1 MPNRDVHSL
10 PRGRGGA
17 APHGDVGLRTAP
29 RSCPRSRVLAA
40 LVALLLLSV
49 TWAQS
54 IVIHPFGGQNLEL
67 GALVADRAAAALADV
82 GAEVYGPEVAPTL
95 VPPLVVPNGFL
106 NPAAFLGPAG
116 IDGPTGAELL
126 GQTIGTDLAATGTI
140 RFREG
145 ALELEMYVWDEGDY
159 DAILRFGAPEDEP
172 EALAT
177 SVARALARRAGLP
190 APAPVDVIELEGDD
204 GVYARA
210 LTLVGAGFLVQ
221 AREALRGADA
231 LPPRAQRLLGDL
243 DAALGTDDA
252 DADSVRAAVFSLA
265 TEDFDVEATIDRF
278 ERLSAARDLPAARL
292 WIGVLAASA
301 NDRERATAAFAEAAD
316 LYPFGRASQ
325 ASYRQARN
333 IEDVDV
339 VAVADASDLG
349 ADAASWL
356 ALAIVAGNTGEV
368 RVEKRLLQRLAREA
382 PFFTYPFERL
392 SFIAFDEDDAL
403 AAAEALV
410 VAVELAPDSDLYWTN
425 LGWAYYLL
433 GFLERSEIASERAV
447 ELDPTQF
454 IAHYN
459 LGLAHAV
466 RGDLDSAMPAY
477 DEALR
482 FDPEVDD
489 AAIEDLEN
497 ALELYPS
504 VPAVHYALA
513 YLYAAE
519 GRRADA
525 AAQYEAYLAAGNAGA
540 ELSAAFAQRA
550 QQQLS
555 ALRAPPA
562 PLEISPGAEL
572 VLGAADVAAAPY
584 HPGDPIAPVFELFTP
599 GDALP
604 VRIDVTIAIVGP
616 DGTEVATSTSEIAVP
631 TGAIGFLVEGL
642 QLEVPRD
649 AGSGAYEFEIRADGG
664 EDQAATASLPF
675 EVEGQ
680 PLALRWLLGRGV
692 VLEALDTG
700 APLYGTRALHRAER
714 LPEILV
720 QELRA
725 RADAAAGAIPVIDAG
740 RFQGLSGGE
749 LFRESTA
756 ADVSDFLAYLRA
768 QGVADTRIVFAE
780 SYAQWAVEGAPT
792 P

>member
-1 MPNRDVHSL
+1 MPNPDLSSLSRD
-10 PRGRGGA
+10 GRGGVRRVQA
-17 APHGDVGLRTAP
+17 RPRTAR
-29 RSCPRSRVLAA
+29 RSSPGARVAA
-40 LVALLLLSV
+40 TLVALLLLGAV
-49 TWAQS
+49 CAQS

-140 RFREG
+140 RFRDG
-145 ALELEMYVWDEGDY
+145 ALELEMYVWDDGDY
-159 DAILRFGAPEDEP
+159 DAILRFDAPEDAP

-190 APAPVDVIELEGDD
+190 APSPVDPIALD
-204 GVYARA
+204 GSDGAYARA

-221 AREALRGADA
+221 AREALREAEA
-231 LPPRAQRLLGDL
+231 LPARAERLLADL
-243 DAALGTDDA
+243 DAALGDAATEA
-252 DADSVRAAVFSLA
+252 DAVRAAVFSLA
-265 TEDFDVEATIDRF
+265 SEDFDAAATSDRF
-278 ERLSAARDLPAARL
+278 ERVAAERDLPSARL

-301 NDRERATAAFAEAAD
+301 NDRERAREAFAAAAEA
-316 LYPFGRASQ
+316 YPFGRAAQ
-325 ASYRQARN
+325 ASFLQARN
-333 IEDVDV
+333 LEDVDV
-339 VAVADASDLG
+339 VAVADAAELG

-356 ALAIVAGNTGEV
+356 ALAIVAGNAGDV
-368 RVEKRLLQRLAREA
+368 RVEKLLLQRLAREA
-382 PFFTYPFERL
+382 PYFTYPFERL

-447 ELDPTQF
+447 ELDPTQY

-466 RGDLDSAMPAY
+466 RDDLQSAMPSY

-497 ALELYPS
+497 ALELYPG

-519 GRRADA
+519 GRRTEAAD
-525 AAQYEAYLAAGNAGA
+525 QYEAYLTAGDAGT
-540 ELSAAFAQRA
+540 ELSPTFAQRA
-550 QQQLS
+550 QQQLA

-572 VLGAADVAAAPY
+572 VLGAADVQAAPY

-604 VRIDVTIAIVGP
+604 VRVDVTVAILGP
-616 DGTEVATSTSEIAVP
+616 DGAEIATSASEIAVP

-642 QLEVPRD
+642 RLELPRNAEPGSYVFEVRAD
-649 AGSGAYEFEIRADGG
+649 AGEG
-664 EDQAATASLPF
+664 QATVERLPF
-675 EVEGQ
+675 EVEGE
-680 PLALRWLLGRGV
+680 PVALRWLLGRGV

-700 APLYGTRALHRAER
+700 APLYGARDLVRAER

-725 RADAAAGAIPVIDAG
+725 RADAAAGAIPVIEAG
-740 RFQGLSGGE
+740 RFEGLGGSE
-749 LFRESTA
+749 LFRASTA
-756 ADVSDFLAYLRA
+756 ADVTDFLAYLRA
-768 QGVADTRIVFAE
+768 QGTADTRIVFAE